1 MAWSIYNLIGLFANQ
16 YNAISKALGIVSDDL
31 ANIVSIGNL
40 VAPQSTA
47 WDCIMAAL
55 SVDPAFIP
63 AFKGADEGATAVQ
76 DLLNGLRVAA

>member
-1 MAWSIYNLIGLFANQ
+1 MAWSIYNLIGLFANH

-31 ANIVSIGNL
+31 ANLGNP

-55 SVDPAFIP
+55 SVGPAFIP
-63 AFKGADEGATAVQ
+63 AFKGADEGATTVQ
-76 DLLNGLRVAA
+76 DLLNGLRIAA